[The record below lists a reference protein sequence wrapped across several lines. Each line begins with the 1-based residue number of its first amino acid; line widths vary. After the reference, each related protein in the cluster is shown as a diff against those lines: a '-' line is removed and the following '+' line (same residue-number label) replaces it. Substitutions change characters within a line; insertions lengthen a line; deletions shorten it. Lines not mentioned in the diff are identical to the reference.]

1 MSLWRFGAIIKNM
14 NGAFVLLARLFTAGF
29 KRTIPQDYLAE
40 YIEKLTALVRSRI
53 KLLCQLVLAIYLLS
67 TIISYVISSSVFE
80 AREIPLGIFL
90 IIAAIIILYLNK
102 KAKNI
107 VTLKINAYLFTIL
120 SLTFLT
126 RLSMVY
132 TDYFNVSAPL
142 YVFALFAVSFTIPWQ
157 PAEIAAI
164 GLLHAL
170 AYSSLFLYIKQH
182 LSTQSLTDIIQNYS
196 DGMLLI
202 LMGFILCYVL
212 RRKENSRQIENYLL
226 LKEVETKNEQM
237 RKELELAT
245 RIHKTLIPHSMNT
258 DKADIAVL
266 YLPMYYIGGD
276 YAKFQFVDNDKL
288 IFIIADVT
296 GHGVSAALMVNRLHT
311 EVERLIREGK
321 WPGALLGEL
330 NDLIVKQ
337 FSGINIFL
345 SAFAGLIDFKNKKLT
360 YSNHGHP
367 AQYIYHIR
375 ESSIAR
381 LSSQTTLLGL
391 SSSEGKTHEHIL
403 DFEKGD
409 RMLLFTDGV
418 IEIKNNTGEF
428 YGGERLE
435 RFIADNYRL
444 GVEQFNQHLLSDLNI
459 FKKGD
464 FEDDIFILN
473 IHAK

>member
-1 MSLWRFGAIIKNM
+1 M
-14 NGAFVLLARLFTAGF
+14 NRLFTSLIRIFSAGIE
-29 KRTIPQDYLAE
+29 RGIPEIHQAE
-40 YIEKLTALVRSRI
+40 YIEKLTALVRSRVR
-53 KLLCQLVLAIYLLS
+53 LLCKLALAIYLLA
-67 TIISYVISSSVFE
+67 TILSYAISSSSFDL
-80 AREIPLGIFL
+80 REIPLGIFL
-90 IIAAIIILYLNK
+90 ILSALLILYWNK

-107 VTLKINAYLFTIL
+107 ALLKANAYLFIIF
-120 SLTFLT
+120 SLIFLT
-126 RLSMVY
+126 RLSIVY
-132 TDYFNVSAPL
+132 KGYFNVSAPL
-142 YVFALFAVSFTIPWQ
+142 YIFTLFTAAFTIPWQ
-157 PAEIAAI
+157 PAEIAMIASM
-164 GLLHAL
+164 HAL
-170 AYSSLFLYIKQH
+170 AFSRLFVYVRRH
-182 LSTQSLTDIIQNYS
+182 LPAQELAGTIQDYS

-212 RRKENSRQIENYLL
+212 RRKENARQIENYLL

-245 RIHKTLIPHSMNT
+245 RIHKTLIPHSINT

-276 YAKFQFVDNDKL
+276 YAKFQFIENEKL

-311 EVERLIREGK
+311 EVERLIREDKG
-321 WPGALLGEL
+321 PGALLSEL
-330 NDLIVKQ
+330 NDLIMKQ

-345 SAFAGLIDFKNKKLT
+345 SAFAGLLDFKNMKLI

-367 AQYIYHIR
+367 AQYIYHI
-375 ESSIAR
+375 SKCSVTR

-391 SSSEGKTHEHIL
+391 SNSEGETHEHFL

-409 RMLLFTDGV
+409 RILLFTDGV
-418 IEIKNNTGEF
+418 IEIKNKAGEF
-428 YGGERLE
+428 YSGERLE
-435 RFIADNYRL
+435 RFIAANYRL
-444 GVEQFNQHLLSDLNI
+444 GVEQFNQHLLSDLNA
-459 FKKGD
+459 FKAAD